1 MDDRERKYE
10 ISVLDLPQF
19 QGGRGWGGG
28 TYNQFTSAS
37 EAIVLLT
44 NPEPLPLLLC
54 ADGLYVPREPGTFPL
69 KLPLCG
75 EGGVWGLICRPYD
88 SLLPGAGDTPDILG
102 PLVIAPV
109 RGPLKPDAVLCGAPG
124 RLPPP
129 MAGDELLDGGSEA
142 GVGEFSPSDESLK
155 VGIGGGT

>member
-1 MDDRERKYE
+1 MHVYQHNKSQDTCTYKKGILVTFTRYPPATQREGSRMDDRERKYE

-37 EAIVLLT
+37 EAIVFLA

-75 EGGVWGLICRPYD
+75 EGGVWGLIC
-88 SLLPGAGDTPDILG
+88 
-102 PLVIAPV
+102 
-109 RGPLKPDAVLCGAPG
+109 
-124 RLPPP
+124 
-129 MAGDELLDGGSEA
+129 
-142 GVGEFSPSDESLK
+142 
-155 VGIGGGT
+155 